1 MFSTAY
7 GIPSGHRQAHPNRAS
22 SSTAG
27 CGTPGARL
35 RLTLTFAGVCVAA
48 LAHAEPLP
56 AADAAAP
63 LAPVVVTGT
72 RTEKSLDETP
82 IRTEVVDGAE
92 IARTHAR
99 TLKQAL
105 EDVPGL
111 QLTEVH
117 GKSGYEVSMQ
127 GLTSDQVLVLIDGLP
142 ITASTG
148 STVDLSQYLLTEVD
162 HIEIVK
168 GATSAQYGS
177 SAMGGVINVITKPI
191 QPGFSGEAVLDVGSH
206 GGQNPSG
213 RKVDPASRHA
223 RVRLDGG
230 SATWR
235 YRLTGDVLHDS
246 GFAVDPSAWARQGD
260 AARRGQLGA
269 SLQWLPSAST
279 RLWLDASR
287 YREDDSQRFNYFAPP
302 NHVPQSK
309 NEAIGRNRMAWGG
322 RWSGQQG
329 LRAEV
334 KGVSERYVSDSETW
348 SNAFLQQ
355 SRQARQRTDHVTAQ
369 VDLPAWHRQLWQFGV
384 DLHRES
390 LGQSA
395 DGAAELAGGR
405 VRRTSHELFVQ
416 NDILFNDTWE
426 LLLGLRGQRDSDFGT
441 HFAPKASLRARL
453 WDGPGWGGAL
463 RASFGR
469 GYRVPNLKER
479 YFLFDHSALGYR
491 VIGNPNLK
499 PESSNSL
506 QLGAQLAL
514 KNRFSLDLNLFENRV
529 SDLIQVDEANATSVN
544 GITHFSYQ
552 NIARARTRGLE
563 ALATWRAAP
572 GLDLRAGTTWTQ
584 TRNLDT
590 GTELTRRPRLS
601 LRLGLDWQAS
611 AANALSLRAR
621 YQSSEL
627 VDTASGGRSP
637 AWATLDLAFNHQLD
651 RATTAFAGVN
661 NLFNRQ
667 RNFGNPN
674 DFGPLA
680 GRFVYVG
687 LRHAFGKTP

>member
-1 MFSTAY
+1 MLSCV
-7 GIPSGHRQAHPNRAS
+7 ISGHPAYRPARK
-22 SSTAG
+22 TATTLAVALG
-27 CGTPGARL
+27 CACG
-35 RLTLTFAGVCVAA
+35 A
-48 LAHAEPLP
+48 LAAEPADDAP
-56 AADAAAP
+56 AF
-63 LAPVVVTGT
+63 APVVVTGT

-82 IRTEVVDGAE
+82 IRTEVVDRAE
-92 IARTHAR
+92 IERTHAR

-117 GKSGYEVSMQ
+117 GKSGYEVSLQ

-177 SAMGGVINVITKPI
+177 SAMGGVINVITRTI
-191 QPGFSGEAVLDVGSH
+191 QPGFSGEAVLDVGTH
-206 GGQNPSG
+206 GTQNPSG
-213 RKVDPASRHA
+213 RTLDAASRHA

-230 SATWR
+230 SAQWR
-235 YRLTGDVLHDS
+235 YRLTGDILSDA

-260 AARRGQLGA
+260 AVRRGQLGA
-269 SLQWLPSAST
+269 RLEWLPSAST

-287 YREDDSQRFNYFAPP
+287 YQENDTQRFNYFAPP
-302 NHVPQSK
+302 NNVPQSK
-309 NEAIGRNRMAWGG
+309 DESIVRDRLTWGALWRG
-322 RWSGQQG
+322 ERG

-334 KGVSERYVSDSETW
+334 KGVSERYDSGSDTY

-384 DLHRES
+384 DLHRET

-395 DGAAELAGGR
+395 DGTSELVGGNA
-405 VRRTSHELFVQ
+405 RRASHELFVQ

-426 LLLGLRGQRDSDFGT
+426 LLLGLRGQRDSDFGM
-441 HFAPKASLRARL
+441 HFAPKASLRAKL
-453 WDGPGWGGAL
+453 LDGPDWSGAL

-479 YFLFDHSALGYR
+479 YFLFDHSSLGYM
-491 VIGNPNLK
+491 VIGNPDLK

-506 QLGAQLAL
+506 QLGAQIAL
-514 KNRFSLDLNLFENRV
+514 KNRFSLDVNLFDNRV
-529 SDLIQVDEANATSVN
+529 SDLIQVDEANAVSVG
-544 GITHFSYQ
+544 GITHFTYR

-563 ALATWRAAP
+563 TLATWRARP
-572 GLDLRAGTTWTQ
+572 GLDLRAGYTLTQ

-590 GTELTRRPRLS
+590 GTELTRRPRQS
-601 LRLGLDWQAS
+601 LRLGADWQATP
-611 AANALSLRAR
+611 ATTLSLRAR
-621 YQSSEL
+621 HQGSEL

-637 AWATLDLAFNHQLD
+637 AWTTLDVALNHKLG
-651 RATTAFAGVN
+651 RATTAFFGVN
-661 NLFNRQ
+661 NLLDRQ
-667 RNFGNPN
+667 RAFGDPN
-674 DFGPLA
+674 DFGPLS
-680 GRFVYVG
+680 GRFIYAG
-687 LRHAFGKTP
+687 IRHEFGAAP

>member
-1 MFSTAY
+1 MCSYAY
-7 GIPSGHRQAHPNRAS
+7 GIAAEGKEARRSLGAAGAS
-22 SSTAG
+22 SG
-27 CGTPGARL
+27 GTHGARL
-35 RLTLTFAGVCVAA
+35 RLAVMLGWACATT
-48 LAHAEPLP
+48 LAHAQGPRP
-56 AADAAAP
+56 ADAAPA
-63 LAPVVVTGT
+63 LSPVVVTGT
-72 RTEKSLDETP
+72 RTEKTLDETP

-92 IARTHAR
+92 IERTHAR

-117 GKSGYEVSMQ
+117 GKSGYEVSLQ

-162 HIEIVK
+162 HIEVVK

-177 SAMGGVINVITKPI
+177 SAMGGVINVITRPI

-206 GGQNPSG
+206 GAQNPSG
-213 RKVDPASRHA
+213 RSFDTASRHA

-230 SATWR
+230 SEKWR
-235 YRLTGDVLHDS
+235 YRLTGDVLHGD
-246 GFAVDPSAWARQGD
+246 GFAVDPLAWARQGD
-260 AARRGQLGA
+260 AARRGQLGGR
-269 SLQWLPSAST
+269 LEWLPSAST

-287 YREDDSQRFNYFAPP
+287 YREDDTQRFNYFAPP
-302 NHVPQSK
+302 NDVPQSK
-309 NEAIGRNRMAWGG
+309 DEAITRDRLTWGG
-322 RWSGQQG
+322 LWRGEQG

-334 KGVSERYVSDSETW
+334 KGVSERYASDSETY

-355 SRQARQRTDHVTAQ
+355 SRQASQRTDHVTAQ
-369 VDLPAWHRQLWQFGV
+369 VDLPAWHRQLWQFGA

-390 LGQSA
+390 LSQSA
-395 DGAAELAGGR
+395 DGTAELIGGQA
-405 VRRTSHELFVQ
+405 RRSSHELFAQ

-426 LLLGLRGQRDSDFGT
+426 LLLGLRGQRDSDFGV

-453 WDGPGWGGAL
+453 LDGPDWSSSL

-479 YFLFDHSALGYR
+479 YFLFDHSSLGYM

-499 PESSNSL
+499 PESSNSF
-506 QLGAQLAL
+506 QLGAQVAL
-514 KNRFSLDLNLFENRV
+514 KNHFSLDVNLFDNRV
-529 SDLIQVDEANATSVN
+529 SDLIQVDEANAASVG
-544 GITHFSYQ
+544 GITHFTYQ

-563 ALATWRAAP
+563 ALATWRARP
-572 GLDLRAGTTWTQ
+572 GLDLRASYTYTQ

-590 GTELTRRPRLS
+590 GIELTRRPRQS
-601 LRLGLDWQAS
+601 LRLGADWQAG
-611 AANALSLRAR
+611 AASTLSLRAR
-621 YQSSEL
+621 YQGSEL
-627 VDTASGGRSP
+627 VDTTTGGRSP
-637 AWATLDLAFNHQLD
+637 AWSTLDVVFNHKLG

-667 RNFGNPN
+667 RAFGDPN

-680 GRFVYVG
+680 GRFIYVG
-687 LRHAFGKTP
+687 IRHAFGTTP